1 MSTIP
6 AQSWGQA
13 VRAIETAGQISLA
26 CHISPDG
33 DALGSMLAFA
43 HGLRHLDRRF
53 TVSFGEPYGVPAMLA
68 FLPGL
73 EMLSEPSLYP
83 AAPDVMITFDAARR
97 DRLGGLAPAAERAR
111 ELIVLDHHVSNP
123 GFGTIDLVDH
133 DAAATAVVTDQLLT
147 RLGVPLTKDSATCLY
162 AGLASDT
169 GSFKYAMTTPAVH
182 ALAGRL
188 IEAGAKPD
196 EVSRE
201 LWDRSSFGLLK
212 VLGIALERAVLDEA
226 AIGGLGLVSTTV
238 SRADRLGV
246 GYDRLEGIIDVLRR
260 ADEAEVAVVA
270 KENDEGRWYV
280 STRSKGA
287 VDVGRACEALG
298 GGGHR
303 LAAAF
308 TADGDVQALIN
319 RLKEL
324 L

>member
-6 AQSWGQA
+6 ARSWGKA
-13 VRAIETAGQISLA
+13 VRAIETAGELCLA

-43 HGLRHLDRRF
+43 QGLRQLGRNC

-73 EMLSEPSLYP
+73 EMLSEPSRFP
-83 AAPDVMITFDAARR
+83 AAPKVMITFDAARP
-97 DRLGGLAPAAERAR
+97 DRLGGLAASAGRAR

-133 DAAATAVVTDQLLT
+133 EAAATAVVVDELLV
-147 RLGVPLTKDSATCLY
+147 RLGVPLSKDIATCLY

-169 GSFKYAMTTPAVH
+169 GSFKYATSTPAVH

-196 EVSRE
+196 EVSHE
-201 LWDRSSFGLLK
+201 LWDRASFGLLK
-212 VLGIALERAVLDEA
+212 VLGAALERAVLDEPA
-226 AIGGLGLVSTTV
+226 AGGLGMVWTSV

-246 GYDRLEGIIDVLRR
+246 GYDRLEGVIDVLRR

-308 TADGDVQALIN
+308 TADGDVRAAIA
-319 RLKEL
+319 RLKDL